1 MEEAPGL
8 EVENLMPVTMKV
20 QLIGEEKFERVTHQL
35 SPRKNTRITA
45 GALEEIAQLADSI
58 ITTETIVRG
67 RSGLPP
73 LPDRLTS
80 RTAGKGGAIGS
91 IGVDLSGLPRQ
102 SVVGSDLFYPL
113 LHEEGWGVLPERKW
127 MEPAIDKIIPDRAE
141 AITIRHWER
150 QAGSAR

>member
-1 MEEAPGL
+1 
-8 EVENLMPVTMKV
+8 MPVGIKV
-20 QLIGEEKFERVTHQL
+20 QLIGAEKFERVTHQL
-35 SPRKNTRITA
+35 SPKNNPRITA
-45 GALEEIAQLADSI
+45 GALEEIAQLTSSI

-67 RSGLPP
+67 RAGLKP

-102 SVVGSDLFYPL
+102 SVVGSDLLYPL
-113 LHEEGWGVLPERKW
+113 WHEEGWGVLPERKW
-127 MEPAIDKIIPDRAE
+127 LEPAIDKIVPDRGE
-141 AITIRHWER
+141 AIILRHWER